1 MSSTHLQITEALAEY
16 IRASSLRE
24 PEILERLRQETAALP
39 RGSMQITPEQGQLF
53 SLLIQM
59 LNAKDTL
66 EIGVFTGYSSIAV
79 ALALPSDGRLVAC
92 DISDEF
98 TQIARRYWKEAGV
111 TNKIELRLAPAI
123 QTLDTLIAEGGA
135 GTFDF
140 VFIDADKQNYDA
152 YYERSLL
159 LLRSGGVL
167 AIDNVLWKGQVANP
181 EISDPDT
188 SAIRELNAKV
198 AADKRVIA
206 SMLPVGDG
214 LTLALKRRFV

>member
-1 MSSTHLQITEALAEY
+1 MSSTHLKITDALAEY

-24 PEILERLRQETAALP
+24 PEVLSRLREETAALP
-39 RGSMQITPEQGQLF
+39 RGSMQITPEQGQFF

-79 ALALPSDGRLVAC
+79 ALALPSDGRLTAC

-98 TQIARRYWKEAGV
+98 TQVARRYWKEAGV
-111 TNKIELRLAPAI
+111 TNKIELRLAPALE
-123 QTLDTLIAEGGA
+123 TLDALIADGGA
-135 GTFDF
+135 GSFDF

-152 YYERSLL
+152 YYERSLV

-167 AIDNVLWKGQVANP
+167 AIDNVLWKGQVADPQIKDP
-181 EISDPDT
+181 ET
-188 SAIRELNAKV
+188 EAIRKLNAKI
-198 AADKRVIA
+198 ACDNRVIA
-206 SMLPVGDG
+206 SMLPIGDG
-214 LTLALKRRFV
+214 LTLALKKRSL